1 MNCDDGS
8 LFTLLMRVASNH
20 VWCLMSW
27 EVSNYHHKEIIKLMF
42 QELTFCPNDWWRAKY
57 SKCHLCYL
65 LYWEY
70 FLHLEVFFR
79 RAFRIL
85 QIKLNPEIHVI
96 RCMLNSLIN
105 VTKCPVKS
113 KCKPP
118 FKNWCYRLYQ
128 LGLGLLCLPLMRT
141 LYDIHCLYFSPEVMA
156 NLKRRA
162 RGHFVKLNM

>member
-85 QIKLNPEIHVI
+85 QIKLNHNTWNQVVFGDFVFWFKLVGVWFVNHWKIYIEKGKTPIGWI
-96 RCMLNSLIN
+96 GAWKRDPSLWC
-105 VTKCPVKS
+105 VLGKS
-113 KCKPP
+113 LTW
-118 FKNWCYRLYQ
+118 NISW
-128 LGLGLLCLPLMRT
+128 
-141 LYDIHCLYFSPEVMA
+141 
-156 NLKRRA
+156 
-162 RGHFVKLNM
+162 